1 MNRREGILLGFAGL
15 AVAGL
20 VALAMPAVASL
31 ADSVGFDPEMA
42 DVSAPEAAATESP
55 PLDPGAETTS
65 PVDAEGG
72 IAGYQD
78 VGGGVSIPAKGPGDC
93 PTWAIITPYDA
104 WNPAARLSG
113 AMTDLGPTAY
123 ASGEVGLDD
132 DGEIATYAVAAGDT
146 GYGIGDRFCLDY
158 IAMLSYNDK
167 SFSEPEL
174 QPGDILFLRP

>member
-1 MNRREGILLGFAGL
+1 MLGVSGL

-31 ADSVGFDPEMA
+31 ANSVALGPEMA
-42 DVSAPEAAATESP
+42 DGRAPEAVATESP
-55 PLDPGAETTS
+55 SRDRGAETTS

-72 IAGYQD
+72 MVGYQD
-78 VGGGVSIPAKGPGDC
+78 VGGGVSIAAKGPGDC
-93 PTWAIITPYDA
+93 PTWAIVTPYDA

-132 DGEIATYAVAAGDT
+132 EGEIATYTVASGDT
-146 GYGIGDRFCLDY
+146 GYGIEDRFCLDY

-174 QPGDILFLRP
+174 QPGEILILRP